1 MRIMIQPLDDA
12 ATELGPTAN
21 FGEPLLSYTT
31 LLFERAVEADLPTVR
46 QQSFSHAKPMRQR
59 RLPR

>member
-46 QQSFSHAKPMRQR
+46 RQLFSHVKPTRHR